1 MPLRKLL
8 ILEFFRTL
16 PKASLETVNTKVI
29 ENIHTYIHF
38 LGKKE
43 RCWMSGIAGKRR
55 WGEWQFIHDHS
66 DMIRLFDADKKSSHT
81 NKILIEKILKKK
93 KIKNQVKRKS
103 SLNKLFI
110 FCNFFFF
117 FLHILCKLQ
126 YNGKMKLLITEQL
139 FWR

>member
-38 LGKKE
+38 HGKKE

-55 WGEWQFIHDHS
+55 
-66 DMIRLFDADKKSSHT
+66 
-81 NKILIEKILKKK
+81 
-93 KIKNQVKRKS
+93 
-103 SLNKLFI
+103 
-110 FCNFFFF
+110 
-117 FLHILCKLQ
+117 
-126 YNGKMKLLITEQL
+126 
-139 FWR
+139 